1 AAAVVLRRPVVFGLA
16 LALVAGGRAH
26 AATVALSVP
35 PPARISGVAQLVS
48 DPERG
53 DFGTRVMVRADGR
66 RWLAEVPRDLEAS
79 IGRRL
84 MGDRVELVGRPGPL
98 TGAPRGWV
106 LSRHLAGRLTVQSI
120 GDAAPTVWWY
130 AVANEVHRRL
140 DLGSRSFG
148 DERRPLFLGLVLG
161 DDRDQSDLMSFRFRA
176 SGLGHLL
183 AVSGQNVA
191 FLMAVAAP
199 LLTRVRIRWRWMA
212 VAALLALFVL
222 TTRAEP
228 SVLRAAAMAGTA
240 AVATSMGRIASGTR
254 VIGLAVIG
262 LLVADPL
269 LVHSTG
275 FQLSVAASAS
285 LLVLTRPI
293 ARRLPGPG
301 WLCEPLS
308 VSLAAQ
314 IGTAPLL
321 LGLSGAL
328 PPASVMANLLA
339 VPAAGMVMMLGLTTG
354 LVAGFLRDD
363 LAAVV
368 QVPSRALVWWI
379 DVVATAAAG
388 VPLRPLAPFSIAILA
403 VTATA
408 TWLLHCWWR
417 RRRIDGSAASRRAT
431 TAAAI
436 VGATAAVVV
445 VAATLA
451 PPSWA
456 TGRHALGP
464 GVALV
469 IDPCG
474 GRTVEVA
481 NRVRV
486 RDALDGVWL
495 AGLFRAERV
504 VTRERNTA
512 AAQAVAIHLDAEVV
526 TTSDPPAADP
536 TRCHRPPRDRPP

>member
-1 AAAVVLRRPVVFGLA
+1 
-16 LALVAGGRAH
+16 
-26 AATVALSVP
+26 
-35 PPARISGVAQLVS
+35 
-48 DPERG
+48 
-53 DFGTRVMVRADGR
+53 
-66 RWLAEVPRDLEAS
+66 
-79 IGRRL
+79 
-84 MGDRVELVGRPGPL
+84 
-98 TGAPRGWV
+98 
-106 LSRHLAGRLTVQSI
+106 
-120 GDAAPTVWWY
+120 
-130 AVANEVHRRL
+130 
-140 DLGSRSFG
+140 
-148 DERRPLFLGLVLG
+148 
-161 DDRDQSDLMSFRFRA
+161 
-176 SGLGHLL
+176 
-183 AVSGQNVA
+183 
-191 FLMAVAAP
+191 
-199 LLTRVRIRWRWMA
+199 
-212 VAALLALFVL
+212 
-222 TTRAEP
+222 
-228 SVLRAAAMAGTA
+228 
-240 AVATSMGRIASGTR
+240 
-254 VIGLAVIG
+254 
-262 LLVADPL
+262 
-269 LVHSTG
+269 
-275 FQLSVAASAS
+275 
-285 LLVLTRPI
+285 
-293 ARRLPGPG
+293 
-301 WLCEPLS
+301 
-308 VSLAAQ
+308 
-314 IGTAPLL
+314 
-321 LGLSGAL
+321 
-328 PPASVMANLLA
+328 
-339 VPAAGMVMMLGLTTG
+339 MVMMLGLTTG

-408 TWLLHCWWR
+408 TWLLHRWWR